1 MELYSK
7 NFLCM
12 KITKFLHYTK
22 KHLKASPIEDAID
35 HELNKHKL
43 NVYWSSESLVT
54 QLQDR
59 HTIITNRF

>member
-1 MELYSK
+1 
-7 NFLCM
+7 M
-12 KITKFLHYTK
+12 KITMFLHYTK
-22 KHLKASPIEDAID
+22 KHLKSSPIIENAID
-35 HELNKHKL
+35 DELNKHKL